1 MTQDSEPNRCPRC
14 GASLTNDAP
23 GGHCLRCL
31 AQMGVEEF
39 AVGEDTPL
47 STGNPAHA
55 DFLLGDYELLGEIAR
70 GGMGVVYR
78 ARQRSLNR
86 IVALKVI
93 LSGRFASLHEVLRFR
108 AEAEAAAN
116 LHHPNIVAIH
126 EIGDHQG
133 QHFFSMEYVPGQNLS
148 ALTRKGPLPAGE
160 AARLARTIAEAIDYA
175 HQQNI
180 LHRDLKPSNV
190 ILDVQGQPRITD
202 FGLAKRLSGDL
213 GLTLTGQ
220 AMGSPGFMPPEQ
232 TLARHAA
239 AGPPSDVYG
248 VGAILYHLL
257 TGRPPFQAETVDQV
271 LLQLRETDPVP
282 LRLLN
287 PGVPR
292 DLETICLRCLEKK
305 PEGRYPTAQA
315 LAADLGRFL
324 AGEPVHARPVS
335 ALARAG
341 RWCRRQPA
349 IAGLLAAIVLIA
361 AGGFAAVLWQL
372 RKTEQA
378 NRQFLDLVAEQL
390 RIATEHPKLRS
401 RELLDLRKDLLQVN
415 VPFLDGFAASGQ
427 ASSDLALRGVVAY
440 QTLAATLSVMG
451 QRNEALTNAVKAR
464 ALGQSLVRD
473 HPGLRAA
480 RREWAE
486 ASAFLG
492 KQLRFAGRLSEAEAM
507 HLEAIGLSEPLVRAD
522 RAEAEFGAIL
532 GDHLADYATF
542 LLSTGRLEEGRS
554 MYQRAMTE
562 LRGIRPNNA
571 REAAAIDHAI
581 ILAILRGEAHLA
593 WYEPAQSDRTNALS
607 EALRL
612 GWRLAQ
618 GRNLS
623 AEDQYQLANLRT
635 FLGEAQAQVGAISDA
650 EQSLFLALQEWDAL
664 LALPAQEPKFS
675 LGKAAA
681 LERLG
686 TVQAA
691 AKRWAEA
698 ERAWEASTQALP
710 QSSANTNASPGADS
724 VEQAGHIYAAR
735 ARSLAAQRRLTE
747 AVDWMRQARALQERL
762 IISDPPQ
769 PRYLAPLARLLGE
782 QAELLVEVGQ
792 TNEARDALLRA
803 HRGYEQLI
811 AAAPKEPYWRR
822 QAAAVTARLQSIPA
836 SGVP

>member
-1 MTQDSEPNRCPRC
+1 MSQDSGPNRCPRC
-14 GASLTNDAP
+14 GALLTNDAP
-23 GGHCLRCL
+23 GGLCLRCL
-31 AQMGVEEF
+31 ASLGVEDLAF
-39 AVGEDTPL
+39 GDDPPW
-47 STGNPAHA
+47 STSNPAST
-55 DFLLGDYELLGEIAR
+55 DSLLGDYELLDEIAR

-86 IVALKVI
+86 VVALKVI
-93 LSGRFASLHEVLRFR
+93 LSGRFASLQEVQRFR

-133 QHFFSMEYVPGQNLS
+133 QHFFSMEYVAGQNLA
-148 ALTRKGPLPAGE
+148 ALTRKGPLPAKE
-160 AARLARTIAEAIDYA
+160 AARLVRIIADAIDYA
-175 HQQNI
+175 HRQNI

-190 ILDVQGQPRITD
+190 ILDAHGQPRITD

-220 AMGSPGFMPPEQ
+220 ALGSPGFMPPEQ
-232 TLARHAA
+232 TMARHATV
-239 AGPPSDVYG
+239 GPPSDVYG

-271 LLQLRETDPVP
+271 LLQLRDADPVS

-305 PEGRYPTAQA
+305 PENRYPTAQA

-349 IAGLLAAIVLIA
+349 VAALLAVIFLTA

-372 RKTEQA
+372 QKTEQA
-378 NRQFLDLVAEQL
+378 NRQFLDVVAEQL
-390 RIATEHPKLRS
+390 RIATEHPQLRS
-401 RELLDLRKDLLQVN
+401 RELLALRKDLLQVS
-415 VPFLDGFAASGQ
+415 VPFLDQFAAGGQ
-427 ASSDLALRGVVAY
+427 ASPDLALRGAIAY
-440 QTLAATLSVMG
+440 RTLAATLSVMG
-451 QRNEALTNAVKAR
+451 QRNEAVTNAFKAR
-464 ALGQSLVRD
+464 AIGQLLVRER
-473 HPGLRAA
+473 PGLREA

-507 HLEAIGLSEPLVRAD
+507 HQEAIGLSEPLVRAD
-522 RAEAEFGAIL
+522 PAEAEFGAIL

-562 LRGIRPNNA
+562 LRGIHPNDP
-571 REAAAIDHAI
+571 RQGAAIQRAI
-581 ILAILRGEAHLA
+581 ILAILRAEAHLA
-593 WYEPAQSDRTNALS
+593 WYEPAGAERTNALG

-612 GWRLAQ
+612 GSRFVQ
-618 GRNLS
+618 GRELPPEERFQM
-623 AEDQYQLANLRT
+623 AQLRT
-635 FLGEAQAQVGAISDA
+635 FLGEAQAQMGAFTEA
-650 EQSLFLALQEWDAL
+650 EQNLTAALEVWDSLLRE
-664 LALPAQEPKFS
+664 PAQEPKFS
-675 LGKAAA
+675 LGKAGA

-686 TVQAA
+686 TVRAS

-698 ERAWEASTQALP
+698 EGAWEESIQALRP
-710 QSSANTNASPGADS
+710 SSTNPSPNPDA
-724 VEQAGHIYAAR
+724 VEQVARAYAAR
-735 ARSLAAQRRLTE
+735 ARALIVQRRLPE
-747 AVDWMRQARALQERL
+747 AIDWMQQARVMRESL
-762 IISDPPQ
+762 IVSDPPH
-769 PRYLAPLARLLGE
+769 PRFLAPLARLLGE
-782 QAELLVEVGQ
+782 HAELLVEAGRPG
-792 TNEARDALLRA
+792 EAREVLRQA
-803 HRGYEQLI
+803 RRGYEQLI

-822 QAAAVTARLQSIPA
+822 QAEEITIRLQSLPA
-836 SGVP
+836 SAAP